1 MDRCP
6 PARICAR
13 LRGLLERIQPKLRWK
28 RLTAL
33 FRTATLFRAALTH
46 RRAET
51 AEAAIGQVPQNGAL
65 MFSRRTTC
73 GFLAAV
79 NCVAKHFRDDR
90 ASTKK
95 VDLEPV
101 RLLLGAR
108 LGVDAFDVGFGI
120 RIWSFSHESSDAKL
134 FTLGEL
140 WNRTTRLFLLVR
152 AIPQFPV
159 RANSIPAT
167 FVHKFHL
174 AIVQSMDCAQRA
186 AN

>member
-1 MDRCP
+1 MDRRSP
-6 PARICAR
+6 GRICAR
-13 LRGLLERIQPKLRWK
+13 LRSLLERIQPKVRGK

-33 FRTATLFRAALTH
+33 LRTATLFRATLTH

-51 AEAAIGQVPQNGAL
+51 AKAAIGQVPQNGTL
-65 MFSRRTTC
+65 MFSRCATC
-73 GFLAAV
+73 GFLAPV
-79 NCVAKHFRDDR
+79 NSVAKHFSHDR

-101 RLLLGAR
+101 RLLLGTR
-108 LGVDAFDVGFGI
+108 LGIDAFDVGFGI

-140 WNRTTRLFLLVR
+140 WNRTTRLFFLVR

-159 RANSIPAT
+159 RASSIPAT

-174 AIVQSMDCAQRA
+174 AIVQSMDCARYA